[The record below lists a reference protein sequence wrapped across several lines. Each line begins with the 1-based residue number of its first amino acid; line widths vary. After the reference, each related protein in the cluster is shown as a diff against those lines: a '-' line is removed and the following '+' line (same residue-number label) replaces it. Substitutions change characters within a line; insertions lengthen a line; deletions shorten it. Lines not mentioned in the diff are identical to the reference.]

1 MEALSRKQV
10 LLTSSM
16 QVKVVVF
23 NMVKDPKVR
32 VKGIMKL
39 HEGLKTK
46 KKHVKYVE
54 QENKHRKLLEF
65 EVGDFVWIHLNKDR
79 FLSWKFGRIKSMVDS
94 PFNINEKIRE
104 SAYTLELPD
113 NHDISPTFN
122 VKDFRPYHGED
133 LRASLYSKLWG
144 I

>member
-1 MEALSRKQV
+1 MQALSRKHV
-10 LLTSSM
+10 LLTSYM

-46 KKHVKYVE
+46 KKHVKSVE

-79 FLSWKFGRIKSMVDS
+79 FNMCK
-94 PFNINEKIRE
+94 P
-104 SAYTLELPD
+104 
-113 NHDISPTFN
+113 
-122 VKDFRPYHGED
+122 
-133 LRASLYSKLWG
+133 
-144 I
+144 